1 MIDPTG
7 STTATGGASPAG
19 KTDSSI
25 LGKDDFLKLMMAQ
38 LKNQDPTSP
47 QDASQYTSQLATFS
61 TLEQITNLASTSAAS
76 ASNAYDQ
83 QAVALIGKS
92 VSYVDDSG
100 ATRTGPVSSVTFTSS
115 GPALTIG
122 TDAGILPVTVTQV
135 SQGS

>member
-7 STTATGGASPAG
+7 STTTTGGASPTA
-19 KTDSSI
+19 KKDPSI

-38 LKNQDPTSP
+38 MKNQDPTSP
-47 QDASQYTSQLATFS
+47 QDPSQYTSQLATFS
-61 TLEQITNLASTSAAS
+61 TLEQITNLASTAAAS
-76 ASNAYDQ
+76 ASNDYDQ
-83 QAVALIGKS
+83 EAVALIGKS

-115 GPALTIG
+115 GPTLTVG